1 MLKSRVVPV
10 LVLLLL
16 LSSGLPAVEFETLE
30 DEVQTKQV
38 PANLQN
44 YNLYLDEA
52 GDSGGDGA
60 ITTTE
65 PDGANKEASILSG
78 VEFRSD
84 DLIGDIMLYG
94 EGSASEVKLF
104 VYLKFKGQ

>member
-16 LSSGLPAVEFETLE
+16 LSSGLPAVEFENLE
-30 DEVQTKQV
+30 DEVQTKHV

-65 PDGANKEASILSG
+65 PDGANKEASIMQTCWASAHAAAPPISRRPRP
-78 VEFRSD
+78 RS
-84 DLIGDIMLYG
+84 
-94 EGSASEVKLF
+94 A
-104 VYLKFKGQ
+104 Q

>member
-30 DEVQTKQV
+30 DEVQTKHV

-44 YNLYLDEA
+44 YNLYLDEP
-52 GDSGGDGA
+52 GESGGDGA

-65 PDGANKEASILSG
+65 PEGANKEASIL
-78 VEFRSD
+78 
-84 DLIGDIMLYG
+84 
-94 EGSASEVKLF
+94 
-104 VYLKFKGQ
+104 